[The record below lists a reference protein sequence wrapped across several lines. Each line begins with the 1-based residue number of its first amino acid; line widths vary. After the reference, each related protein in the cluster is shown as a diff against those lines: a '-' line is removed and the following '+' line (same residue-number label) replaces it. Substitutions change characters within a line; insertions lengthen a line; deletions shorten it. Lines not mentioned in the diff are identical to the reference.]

1 MPEWL
6 SGDPLNGLVMTVA
19 FFISL
24 IIGRYL
30 KEHMDN
36 LKNRGNIID
45 PGIRLI
51 LVFLLIIAITVMEH
65 WYFLALITILCIIIA
80 YKIRLFQDYIKY
92 MIFPL
97 AMALFILAI
106 QGLFY
111 STNAI
116 GPGTIPPGFF
126 RLDYGFLI
134 FSRIFASAS
143 VFIILLLTT
152 SENELLGSLRRLRF
166 PATILEITS
175 FMSRYIRTFS
185 NEGNKIRFAQ
195 ESRMGLSGSFFKKM
209 QDTAMICGLLITR
222 TFERSEEINRAMV
235 SRGWKP
241 GIRYSQETPEL
252 HMSEVF
258 VFILLISGLLGI
270 VFIDRSI

>member
-6 SGDPLNGLVMTVA
+6 SGDPMNGLVITVA

-24 IIGRYL
+24 ITGRYL
-30 KEHMDN
+30 RESIDN
-36 LKNRGNIID
+36 PGNRGKSID

-51 LVFLLIIAITVMEH
+51 IAFLLIITVTLMEH
-65 WYFLALITILCIIIA
+65 WYFPASISILGIIIA
-80 YKIRLFQDYIKY
+80 YKLRLFHDYSKY

-97 AMALFILAI
+97 AMALFILAV
-106 QGLFY
+106 QGFTTPY
-111 STNAI
+111 AI
-116 GPGTIPPGFF
+116 EPGIIASGSS
-126 RLDYGFLI
+126 RLEYGFLV

-152 SENELLGSLRRLRF
+152 SENELLESLRRLRF
-166 PATILEITS
+166 PATVIEISS

-241 GIRYSQETPEL
+241 GIRYSQEIPQL
-252 HMSEVF
+252 RMSEVYI
-258 VFILLISGLLGI
+258 FILLISGLLGI

>member
-6 SGDPLNGLVMTVA
+6 SGDPMNGLVITVA

-30 KEHMDN
+30 RERMDN
-36 LKNRGNIID
+36 LENRGKKID

-51 LVFLLIIAITVMEH
+51 VAFLLIITVIFMEH
-65 WYFLALITILCIIIA
+65 WYFPASLSILCIIIA
-80 YKIRLFQDYIKY
+80 YKLGLFRDYSKY

-97 AMALFILAI
+97 AMALFILAV
-106 QGLFY
+106 QGFTY
-111 STNAI
+111 FTNAM
-116 GPGTIPPGFF
+116 GPGIIPHGSF
-126 RLDYGFLI
+126 RLEYGFLV
-134 FSRIFASAS
+134 FSRIFASS
-143 VFIILLLTT
+143 SIFIILLLTT
-152 SENELLGSLRRLRF
+152 SENEILGNLRRLRF
-166 PATILEITS
+166 PSTILEISS

-185 NEGNKIRFAQ
+185 NEGNKVRFAQ

-209 QDTAMICGLLITR
+209 HDTAMICGLLITR

-241 GIRYSQETPEL
+241 GIGYSQETQQL
-252 HMSEVF
+252 HFREVF
-258 VFILLISGLLGI
+258 VILLLVSGLLGI